1 MRYKYLGNTGLQVSG
16 LCMGTMTFGKEA
28 DRETSAAIYKTCRDR
43 GVTFFDCANGYA
55 GGESERIL
63 GDLMQGHRN
72 DLVITSKVYFP
83 VGPDKNARGANR
95 RHIMGA
101 VEDSLKRL
109 KTDRLDVYFLHHWDD
124 TVPLEDPLRALDDL
138 VSQGKILYPAV
149 SNYAAWQIAK
159 ALGISAKNGWA
170 PFRVVQPM
178 YNLLKRQAE
187 VEILPLAQA
196 ENLGVISYSPLGGG
210 LLTGKYGTGK
220 PKIGTGENKTPS
232 NQGVGT
238 STVDS
243 TAPQGRI
250 EVNEIYAKRYGD
262 GDLRLQAQDFAA
274 FAREQ
279 GYHPATLAI
288 AWVAANPAITAPI
301 IGARNL
307 EQLEPALAAAEFP
320 MTAELYAQLS
330 SLTPNPPLATDRS
343 EET

>member
-1 MRYKYLGNTGLQVSG
+1 
-16 LCMGTMTFGKEA
+16 MGTMTFGKEA
-28 DRETSAAIYKTCRDR
+28 DRETSAALYKRCRD
-43 GVTFFDCANGYA
+43 GGINFFDCANGYA

-72 DLVITSKVYFP
+72 DLVITSKVYFA
-83 VGPDKNARGANR
+83 VGPDRNARGANR

-109 KTDRLDVYFLHHWDD
+109 KTDHVDVYFLHHWDPS
-124 TVPLEDPLRALDDL
+124 VPLEDPLRALEDL

-159 ALGISAKNGWA
+159 ALGISSKNRWA

-187 VEILPLAQA
+187 VEILPLAQS

-210 LLTGKYGTGK
+210 MLTGKYGTEE
-220 PKIGTGENKTPS
+220 PKTGTGHNQTPP
-232 NQGVGT
+232 NQGVGP
-238 STVDS
+238 STVNAS
-243 TAPQGRI
+243 APKGRI

-262 GDLRLQAQDFAA
+262 GDLRSQAQAFAD
-274 FAREQ
+274 FARER

-288 AWVAANPAITAPI
+288 AWVAAHPAITAPI
-301 IGARNL
+301 IGDRNL
-307 EQLEPALAAAEFP
+307 EQLEPALAAAEVP
-320 MTAELYAQLS
+320 MTVELYAQLS
-330 SLTPNPPLATDRS
+330 ALTPTPPPPPDRS

>member
-1 MRYKYLGNTGLQVSG
+1 MQYKYLGNTGILVSG

-28 DRETSAAIYKTCRDR
+28 DRETSAAIYKRCRDR
-43 GVTFFDCANGYA
+43 GINFFDCANGYA

-63 GDLMQGHRN
+63 GDLMRGHRN
-72 DLVITSKVYFP
+72 DVVITSKVYFP
-83 VGPDKNARGANR
+83 VGPDRNARGANR
-95 RHIMGA
+95 RHIMEA

-109 KTDRLDVYFLHHWDD
+109 KTDHLDVYFLHHWDD

-138 VSQGKILYPAV
+138 VSQGKILYPGV

-159 ALGISAKNGWA
+159 ALGISSKNGWA

-187 VEILPLAQA
+187 VEILPLAQS

-210 LLTGKYGTGK
+210 MLTGKYGTGE
-220 PKIGTGENKTPS
+220 PKTNLGETQTRPNQRVGPS
-232 NQGVGT
+232 
-238 STVDS
+238 SVDS
-243 TAPQGRI
+243 SAPRGRI
-250 EVNEIYAKRYGD
+250 EVNEIYAKRYGN
-262 GDLRLQAQDFAA
+262 GDLRSQAQALTA
-274 FAREQ
+274 FARER

-288 AWVAANPAITAPI
+288 AWVAAHRGITAPI

-307 EQLEPALAAAEFP
+307 EQLESALAAAEVP
-320 MTAELYAQLS
+320 MTEELYAQLS
-330 SLTPNPPLATDRS
+330 ALTPTPPPATDRS